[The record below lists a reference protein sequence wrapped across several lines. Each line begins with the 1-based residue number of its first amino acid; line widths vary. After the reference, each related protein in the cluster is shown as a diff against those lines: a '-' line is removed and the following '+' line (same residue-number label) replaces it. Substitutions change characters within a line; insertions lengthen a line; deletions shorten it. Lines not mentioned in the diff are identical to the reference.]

1 MNVNN
6 KHVVVTGAGSG
17 MGQALAIQL
26 IQRGAKVTGID
37 RNLVSLEDTQSKVE
51 SLGEKMHIVTLDLS
65 DFDKIKPT
73 VVEIIH
79 SQGPIDAL
87 INCAGII
94 QPFVK
99 FNDLNLEDIHRVMNV
114 NFFGMVYLTKEILPG
129 LLERP
134 EAHIVNISSMGG
146 FLPVPGQ
153 GMYGAS
159 KAAVK
164 LFTEALYAELMESKV
179 RVTLIFPGAVET
191 NITVNSG
198 ISMPSFAKSAEVS
211 QFKGMKANEAARQ
224 IIEAMEKNKF
234 RACVGSDAKFMDILS
249 RISPLYATKFIAKKM
264 KALLG

>member
-37 RNLVSLEDTQSKVE
+37 KNLVSLEDTQSKVE

-99 FNDLNLEDIHRVMNV
+99 FNDLSLEDIHRVMNV

-179 RVTLIFPGAVET
+179 HVTLIFPGAVET

-198 ISMPSFAKSAEVS
+198 ISMPNFAKSAEVS

>member
-17 MGQALAIQL
+17 MGQALVIQM

-164 LFTEALYAELMESKV
+164 LFTEALYAELMGSKV